1 MLASEKFPK
10 LDGFGVHNTRY
21 SRVFQTASQC
31 ELASIER
38 IVWRVRESEIKMR
51 FKYSLL
57 VTWVFSLLIPVVSGA
72 AERPNILWI
81 FQEDTSPWM
90 GCYGS
95 SVNDGWTPRIDQ
107 MAAEGLRFTRA
118 FVPFPVCSPCRSS
131 MAVGTNAIRFGAHEH
146 RSRRTLNNPRP

>member
-1 MLASEKFPK
+1 M
-10 LDGFGVHNTRY
+10 
-21 SRVFQTASQC
+21 
-31 ELASIER
+31 
-38 IVWRVRESEIKMR
+38 ESEFTMR
-51 FKYSLL
+51 FRDGLIIIS
-57 VTWVFSLLIPVVSGA
+57 VFSLLIPAVSRA

-95 SVNDGWTPRIDQ
+95 SVNDDWTPRIDQ
-107 MAAEGLRFTRA
+107 MAAEGVRFTRA

-131 MAVGTNAIRFGAHEH
+131 MAVGANAIRFGAHEH